1 MRTKRREKHK
11 IRQDLQDI
19 QDIEN
24 FAFPK
29 ERHLRKTNPPLAEMI
44 RWLCAN
50 TCPMECCSAGPYQGI
65 PLGHKSCRI
74 ISDNMISIVI
84 AAYNEEQRIGKSL
97 LKIKDYLDAQNFAYE
112 IIVVDDGSTDN
123 TRQVAIGYQSEISN
137 LKIISYPNNKGKG
150 YALRQGVL
158 ASKGESVLVSDADL
172 STPIEELSFMLPL
185 ISGREYDIVIGS
197 RALNPETIIKKQP
210 WWRQGMGKIFNR
222 IVRLL
227 VLEGFKDT
235 QCGFKLFS
243 GEAARNLF
251 KNARVDRFAYDVE
264 ILALAKKRSYRVM
277 EVPVRWLNS
286 PDSKVNP
293 IFDSLQMIFDLV
305 KIRLR
310 IGKAK
315 K

>member
-1 MRTKRREKHK
+1 
-11 IRQDLQDI
+11 
-19 QDIEN
+19 
-24 FAFPK
+24 
-29 ERHLRKTNPPLAEMI
+29 
-44 RWLCAN
+44 
-50 TCPMECCSAGPYQGI
+50 
-65 PLGHKSCRI
+65 
-74 ISDNMISIVI
+74 MISIVI
-84 AAYNEEQRIGKSL
+84 AAFNEEQRIGKTL
-97 LKIKDYLDAQNFAYE
+97 LKIKNYLDAQNFAYE

-150 YALRQGVL
+150 YALKQGVF

-172 STPIEELSFMLPL
+172 STPIDELFYMLPL

-227 VLEGFKDT
+227 VLDGFKDT

-243 GEAARNLF
+243 RDTARTLF

-264 ILALAKKRSYRVM
+264 ILALAKKKSYRVS
-277 EVPVRWLNS
+277 EVPVRWFNS
-286 PDSKVNP
+286 PASKVHP
-293 IFDSLQMIFDLV
+293 VFDSLQMLFDLV

-310 IGKAK
+310 IGKV
-315 K
+315 